1 VPWAGLLTH
10 ISRRSAPNCPCAAAQ
25 TRTGCGE
32 YQTPRESKP
41 APRAKAGVGAN
52 TVNRFETGQDPRVS
66 SVDKMRAAL
75 EDAGIEFIP
84 ENATMQIERE
94 LRSLP
99 TDPTSQDVKR
109 SRPCALGHTWHSVK
123 RASCTRSH
131 PEPNDGVRIGVSD
144 E

>member
-1 VPWAGLLTH
+1 MPWAGLLTH

-32 YQTPRESKP
+32 YQAPRESKP

-84 ENATMQIERE
+84 ENAMMQIERE

-99 TDPTSQDVKR
+99 SDPTSQDVKVVGPVR
-109 SRPCALGHTWHSVK
+109 WGTPCTPSRAHRALGL
-123 RASCTRSH
+123 H
-131 PEPNDGVRIGVSD
+131 PDLKTGCV
-144 E
+144 